1 MKNKLVITDFHF
13 TCNPLDFYRWEVF
26 TTLRNYIK
34 DYNIHTLIILGDIC
48 EDKDNHSYR
57 LPNTFIKELE
67 SLGRYLEEIIILCGN
82 HDYIDQNVPYFKFL
96 DLKILYPIYNKTLV
110 RFITKPT
117 MIKDDLF
124 VPYAYANFEEVSNSY
139 KSCDTLYLH
148 HSFEGV
154 LSRYDYKLHGLSETS
169 LDNIKFNRCYSGH
182 IHLAQ
187 SYGKVE
193 FIGAPYAIK
202 YGDNN
207 CGRCLIINQ
216 DKYMYMPIKAT
227 IQKHDVKINN
237 IEALKEYDIK
247 ENDQVKVVFDLSLS
261 NCFEYEEIKKYI
273 NDYIKAKKAIL
284 TSVKGNLIT
293 DVVIS
298 VDKAVVKQNIMISDE
313 DRIKQLCVDKNLNV
327 NYSNFAIELM
337 KG

>member
-13 TCNPLDFYRWEVF
+13 TCNPLDFYRWEIF
-26 TTLRNYIK
+26 TTLKNCIK
-34 DYNIHTLIILGDIC
+34 EYDIHTLIILGDLC

-57 LPNTFIKELE
+57 LPNMFINQLEQLCSNLE
-67 SLGRYLEEIIILCGN
+67 SVIILCGN
-82 HDYIDQNVPYFKFL
+82 HDYVDYNTPYFKFL
-96 DLKILYPIYNKTLV
+96 DDKLLGKAHIK
-110 RFITKPT
+110 FITKPV
-117 MIKDDLF
+117 MLDNDLF
-124 VPYAYANFEEVSNSY
+124 VPHAYIDFENISTY
-139 KSCDTLYLH
+139 WKFCDVLYLH

-182 IHLAQ
+182 IHHAQ

-216 DKYMYMPIKAT
+216 DKYMYVPIKAA